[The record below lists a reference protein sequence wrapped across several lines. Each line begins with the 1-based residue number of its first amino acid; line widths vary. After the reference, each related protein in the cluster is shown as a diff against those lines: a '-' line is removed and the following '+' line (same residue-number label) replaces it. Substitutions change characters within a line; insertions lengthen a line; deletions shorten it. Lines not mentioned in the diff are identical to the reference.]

1 MDFLNFR
8 IPPYL
13 EQLQIRANGNGEA
26 DFKLHL
32 GTAFLVIENIANNE
46 TNKKPIKEDKKPI
59 KEGKKPIKEG
69 KKPIKGAEKPTK
81 DPRKELKKTLIDVL
95 ELMRNNPT
103 ITYKGIEEKLGIKKT
118 AILGR
123 VKKLKELGLIKR
135 EGGCSAGVWIVIE

>member
-81 DPRKELKKTLIDVL
+81 DPRKELKKTLRDVL

-135 EGGCSAGVWIVIE
+135 EGGRSAGVWIVIE